1 VPSHEVTRRVK
12 KGRIFAIAGLV
23 VALGAGLYL
32 ANRFWIASV
41 VSHQVRPGNIK
52 ADRKHPAA
60 PDFSL
65 KGINGESVRL
75 ADYRGKVLMI
85 DFWATDCGPCREEIP
100 GFVQLQDRYRNQG
113 FAIVG
118 ISMDS
123 GPEPVLDF
131 YKEFKMNYAVALD
144 SEDLDQLYGGII
156 GIPTTFLVGRDGR
169 IYAKHLGMTDP
180 SVFEEEIKTLLAA
193 KSDAEVV
200 DFKRVIERV
209 AD

>member
-1 VPSHEVTRRVK
+1 MN
-12 KGRIFAIAGLV
+12 KGRVIAMAGMV
-23 VALGAGLYL
+23 VALGAALYL

-41 VSHQVRPGNIK
+41 VSHQARPGKIT

-75 ADYRGKVLMI
+75 ADYHGKVVMI

-100 GFVQLQDRYRNQG
+100 SFVELQDRYRNQG

-123 GPEPVLDF
+123 APEPVRDF
-131 YKEFKMNYAVALD
+131 YKEFKMNYVVALD
-144 SEDLDQLYGGII
+144 SEDLDTLYGGII

-169 IYAKHLGMTDP
+169 IYAKHLGTTDP

-193 KSDAEVV
+193 KSDAEVS
-200 DFKRVIERV
+200 DFKRAVERV